1 MKTHLAF
8 FSLFSTVC
16 SIIFLCIFQYF
27 FQYFFDDK
35 LSRVHW
41 CKKLKWSDMLL
52 KCLQRPNSKCPR
64 SPSPSLLLSLLLSL
78 SSQRLALALLCWG
91 LHVSRRYKTKY
102 IACTCRYLSVNVHCQ
117 FFGLVFSLSEL
128 CCACQIVVV
137 VAVVAAALCCSCSV
151 MNNNANVKS
160 WKLICRARAAAA
172 SD

>member
-8 FSLFSTVC
+8 FFLFSTVC
-16 SIIFLCIFQYF
+16 SIICLCIFFSIFLMTNCHECIDAKNLNEATCCWNVCNALTQSA
-27 FQYFFDDK
+27 
-35 LSRVHW
+35 LRG
-41 CKKLKWSDMLL
+41 LPL
-52 KCLQRPNSKCPR
+52 
-64 SPSPSLLLSLLLSL
+64 SLLLSLLLSL

-172 SD
+172 AAASD

>member
-1 MKTHLAF
+1 MQYYLYVYF
-8 FSLFSTVC
+8 FSTFFS
-16 SIIFLCIFQYF
+16 IFLMTNCHECIDAKNLNEATCCWNVCNALTQ
-27 FQYFFDDK
+27 
-35 LSRVHW
+35 SA
-41 CKKLKWSDMLL
+41 LL
-52 KCLQRPNSKCPR
+52 ALP
-64 SPSPSLLLSLLLSL
+64 PSPSLSFSLSLL
-78 SSQRLALALLCWG
+78 SSQRLALALLFWG

-137 VAVVAAALCCSCSV
+137 VASLCCSCSV